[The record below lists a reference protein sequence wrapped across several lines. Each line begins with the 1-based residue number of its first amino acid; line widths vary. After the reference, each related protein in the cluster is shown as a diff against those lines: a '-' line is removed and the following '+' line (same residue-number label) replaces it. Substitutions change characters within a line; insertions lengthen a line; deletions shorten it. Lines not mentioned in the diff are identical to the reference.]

1 MLQEFLENEIFVR
14 LMRVHVHE
22 TLELLFQEGVNFSIL
37 ANIAEVD
44 FDPPLPV
51 HITQHFKPI
60 TMFVLAG
67 YTYESARVDET
78 MLVFEAGFGKEN
90 MGSVVQVPLSAI
102 LQVVIEETPIL
113 INLSIPR
120 ESEEE
125 KEALEKGGI
134 EKSMVA
140 LLSNPENK
148 KLFKNS

>member
-44 FDPPLPV
+44 FDPPLPA

-120 ESEEE
+120 ESEGE